1 MLLRTGLV
9 SATGTRFVSPVRYAA
24 RRTVSRLVCR
34 GFEARL
40 RHLEA
45 VIQRDNKG
53 VVDGCQ
59 DLALRQAALELL
71 AHASTCALHVCFDSG
86 RACKDKLRVSSPGH
100 STRITWV
107 ALCAKRIHGRL
118 DGLDKCCSHVLS
130 CEQEHIKTLV

>member
-1 MLLRTGLV
+1 VPRGRGL
-9 SATGTRFVSPVRYAA
+9 VSPVRYAA
-24 RRTVSRLVCR
+24 RRIVSRLVCI

-71 AHASTCALHVCFDSG
+71 AHAITCALHVCFDSG
-86 RACKDKLRVSSPGH
+86 RACKDKLRVSSQGH

-107 ALCAKRIHGRL
+107 AL
-118 DGLDKCCSHVLS
+118 
-130 CEQEHIKTLV
+130 

>member
-1 MLLRTGLV
+1 VPRGRGL
-9 SATGTRFVSPVRYAA
+9 VSPVRYAA
-24 RRTVSRLVCR
+24 RRIVSRLCIW
-34 GFEARL
+34 FEARL

-71 AHASTCALHVCFDSG
+71 AHAITYALHVCFDSG

-107 ALCAKRIHGRL
+107 AL
-118 DGLDKCCSHVLS
+118 
-130 CEQEHIKTLV
+130 